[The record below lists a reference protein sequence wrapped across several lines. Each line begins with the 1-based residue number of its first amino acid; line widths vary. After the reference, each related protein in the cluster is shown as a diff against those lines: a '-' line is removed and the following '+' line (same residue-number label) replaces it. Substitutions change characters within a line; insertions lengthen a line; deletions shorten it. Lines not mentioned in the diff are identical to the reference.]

1 MKRPFIPRLPP
12 IGRSQSALDLQKVKE
27 SCASDAQRNEKS
39 NDIKSA
45 ASFSNGQNW
54 KNTERLSAFSPVQ
67 HVKQPA
73 HATLSLPVGSSIHRQ
88 VDGSDDTQTISLTAE
103 KSNQFTSHQLSLSVA
118 SSSKHGNLLASDN
131 VYHSSLS
138 ATSSGQHISLPAT
151 NESQQNSLTALIN
164 DSCLPSLS
172 TTNDSQNGSFSA
184 ATSTPFVITLTS
196 CARSS
201 DSDCESSYDQ
211 KQDSSK
217 LSEFYVEDGVH
228 RLNEERQDNQDRTEQ
243 ALETVHSHFN
253 LGSDERKETINIL
266 NNNKTEF
273 QLATKISKDKINY
286 RQETVDSSDKLETD
300 HSSAATG
307 SATNN
312 SASKD
317 LPPQKRRDKRKQD
330 RKRKAKKVQK
340 TFFV

>member
-39 NDIKSA
+39 NEIKSA

-67 HVKQPA
+67 QVKQPA
-73 HATLSLPVGSSIHRQ
+73 HATLSLPVKSSIHRQ
-88 VDGSDDTQTISLTAE
+88 VVGSDDTQPISLTAE
-103 KSNQFTSHQLSLSVA
+103 KSNQFTSHQVSLSVA
-118 SSSKHGNLLASDN
+118 SNSKHGNLLASD

-138 ATSSGQHISLPAT
+138 ATSSGQHISLPTT
-151 NESQQNSLTALIN
+151 NESQQNSLTALNN
-164 DSCLPSLS
+164 DSFLPSLS
-172 TTNDSQNGSFSA
+172 TTNDSQKDSFSA

-217 LSEFYVEDGVH
+217 LSEFYGEDGVH

-253 LGSDERKETINIL
+253 LGSDEREETINIL